1 MDGLL
6 LPMILLAATDKPN
19 QKALFQQI
27 LPALVPGSSTQR
39 LVVATISAKKQIK
52 IQAETEEHL
61 IRDAIRA
68 GKFVSSAD
76 LADFPALDA
85 AFKRLPPAV
94 QSSIPFP
101 GTPRGGGGRSGG
113 DET

>member
-6 LPMILLAATDKPN
+6 LPMILLVGADKPN
-19 QKALFQQI
+19 QKALFKQI
-27 LPALVPGSSTQR
+27 LPALLPGSSTQR

-52 IQAETEEHL
+52 IQAETEKDL
-61 IRDAIRA
+61 VRDAIRA
-68 GKFVSSAD
+68 GRFGSAAD

-101 GTPRGGGGRSGG
+101 GTPTGGGRRSGG